1 MITVYTFGPAFA
13 QADPSPFVVKTLTLM
28 KMSGLDHQL
37 EVADVRKAPKS
48 KLPFISD
55 NGQIVADSS
64 LIKMH
69 LETAHGV
76 DFSGGYSERELGI
89 GWSVEKMLEDHLY
102 WIVVD
107 ARWMDDENF
116 NRGPRQFFEKIPA
129 PARPLVHWMVR
140 KEIRRNL
147 WGQGLGRHT
156 SEELLQLA
164 EKDLTSLAAILGDRP
179 YILGDRPCG
188 FDASCYGFVSSV
200 LVPLFDHPTTN
211 AAKRHDNLVAYA
223 ERMRAEFFPELDQAA
238 AA

>member
-13 QADPSPFVVKTLTLM
+13 QADPSPFVVKALTLM
-28 KMSGLDHQL
+28 KMSGLDY
-37 EVADVRKAPKS
+37 EVEAGDVRKAPKS

-55 NGQIVADSS
+55 SGQIIADSTF
-64 LIKMH
+64 IKMH
-69 LETAHGV
+69 LEQVHGV
-76 DFSGGYSERELGI
+76 DFSGGYSAQELAI

-116 NRGPRQFFEKIPA
+116 NKGPKRFFEKIPA

-156 SEELLQLA
+156 SEELHQLA
-164 EKDLTSLAAILGDRP
+164 EKDLAAVAAILGDKP
-179 YILGDRPCG
+179 YLLGDRPCG
-188 FDASCYGFVSSV
+188 FDASCYGFVSAT
-200 LVPLFDHPTTN
+200 LVPMFDHPTT
-211 AAKRHDNLVAYA
+211 AAARRHPNLVAYA
-223 ERMRAEFFPELDQAA
+223 ERMRDQYFPELAETAA
-238 AA
+238 A